1 MLKLGP
7 HTVEV
12 KGFGTVKFEIE
23 ISKKG
28 KSRPIQLILI
38 EALAKTVQEEVKR
51 LLAFTK

>member
-7 HTVEV
+7 HTIEIE
-12 KGFGTVKFEIE
+12 GLGTVKFEIE

-28 KSRPIQLILI
+28 KNRPIPLILI
-38 EALAKTVQEEVKR
+38 EALAKTLRDK

>member
-12 KGFGTVKFEIE
+12 EGLGTVKFEVT
-23 ISKKG
+23 ISKEG
-28 KSRPIQLILI
+28 KTRPIPLILI
-38 EALAKTVQEEVKR
+38 EAAIKTLRDK

>member
-12 KGFGTVKFEIE
+12 KGLGTVKFEVT
-23 ISKKG
+23 ISREG
-28 KSRPIQLILI
+28 KHNSIPRILI
-38 EALAKTVQEEVKR
+38 EAAIKTLRDK